1 MKKFELRSLS
11 GCTGSYT
18 AVLKNRFGGYYVE
31 KHFLYYTKKEI
42 FHTLRHDYGCT
53 VGRRFCS

>member
-1 MKKFELRSLS
+1 MKKFELCSLH

-18 AVLKNRFGGYYVE
+18 AVLLNRPAGCYVTR
-31 KHFLYYTKKEI
+31 HFLCYTKKEI

-53 VGRRFCS
+53 VGRRFYS